1 MVLMSVLLVLLL
13 VATIP
18 TGYFSW
24 GDSEFHTLPSDE
36 KQRFMS
42 SPAICYLHPNS
53 GTWDIWGSVSTE
65 RSVTETRSFQSMVFS
80 ALFLFLGFL
89 TRAVKMSRRLSQSI
103 MTKVRRPISHHSQRI
118 LVKVSCRNGKRN
130 RQDLR
135 NCIWHLVVVQPCLAV
150 FISARIIADSYS
162 SLFTEVRT
170 TSHRESINRKLIDR
184 AAGGLDL
191 IGSCVGRL

>member
-1 MVLMSVLLVLLL
+1 MVLMFVLLILLL

-24 GDSEFHTLPSDE
+24 GDSEFHNLPSDE

-42 SPAICYLHPNS
+42 SPAICYLNPDS
-53 GTWDIWGSVSTE
+53 GTWGIWGSISTE
-65 RSVTETRSFQSMVFS
+65 RSVTETGSFQSMVFS

-103 MTKVRRPISHHSQRI
+103 ITKIRRPISRHSQKI
-118 LVKVSCRNGKRN
+118 LLKVSSRDGKQN

-135 NCIWHLVVVQPCLAV
+135 NCVWHIVIVQPCLAM

-170 TSHRESINRKLIDR
+170 TSYHEWINRKLIDC
-184 AAGGLDL
+184 AAGDLDL
-191 IGSCVGRL
+191 IGNRVGRL